1 MNARRL
7 GLLIVAVLV
16 LGALALMLSRP
27 DSGEGESGELLLPA
41 LAGKLNDI
49 DQVTVTGPGDDV
61 IATLV
66 RGDGGWQVAERGY
79 PANLGRVRKNLIAL
93 SQARIRETKTANPEF
108 YDRLGLLDIAND
120 EATGLQLELRAG
132 EEQFAVLIGD
142 TGVGGG
148 NGAYVRIPGQARSYL
163 VDAGF
168 DLGKSLKQWLDAEV
182 MDIGSDEV
190 RSVRIEHP
198 DGDVILL
205 SKSSPDA
212 TQFSVDNIPEGRTLT
227 FPSVGNSIGAA
238 LASLELDDVQPA
250 ADFSPSATP
259 TVARFETF
267 DGLVVEAQTW
277 RVDDGHRVA
286 FRASVAGADQAGI
299 AGNGANGDSEAPV
312 ASPTAAG
319 VQNEAGLADGSDDE
333 AGLDAGQ
340 AEGEASTAADD
351 ATQPAP
357 TAEDRA
363 AAINGRVIGW
373 VFQLPDFKTDQ
384 FIKRMSDLLAAE

>member
-16 LGALALMLSRP
+16 LGALALMLSTP

-41 LAGKLNDI
+41 LADKLNDI
-49 DQVTVTGPGDDV
+49 DQVTVTGPGDDL
-61 IATLV
+61 IATLA
-66 RGDGGWQVAERGY
+66 RGDDGWTVAERGY

-108 YDRLGLLDIAND
+108 YDRLGLLDIASD
-120 EATGLQLELRAG
+120 EATGLELELRAG

-168 DLGKSLKQWLDAEV
+168 DLGRSPKQWLDAEV

-212 TQFSVDNIPEGRTLT
+212 TQFNVDNIPEGRTLT

-250 ADFSPSATP
+250 VDFSPSAPP

-267 DGLVVEAQTW
+267 DDLVVEARTW
-277 RVDDGHRVA
+277 RADDGHRVA
-286 FRASVAGADQAGI
+286 FSASAV
-299 AGNGANGDSEAPV
+299 P
-312 ASPTAAG
+312 P
-319 VQNEAGLADGSDDE
+319 ADGGSSP
-333 AGLDAGQ
+333 AV
-340 AEGEASTAADD
+340 TADD
-351 ATQPAP
+351 ADPDNTAGNASRVDDEVGEGAANGKDAADSNPPPGSEEGSDGSGPAESA
-357 TAEDRA
+357 AERA
-363 AAINGRVIGW
+363 AAINARLGAW
-373 VFQLPDFKTDQ
+373 VYQLPDFKTDQ
-384 FIKRMSDLLAAE
+384 LIKRMSDLLAAQ